1 MKWTRNLSASKR
13 CANDDDRG
21 GNEDRKSTRLNSSH
35 GYISYAVFCLKKQS
49 FAKREPPSATGARKN
64 PRRFSS
70 TRVTGSSPCS
80 RERRKLR
87 RSCFLLSARRLTFSI
102 IPFAS

>member
-35 GYISYAVFCLKKQS
+35 GYISYAVFCLKKETFTRQPETDINNLGLWWWSGNSVPYPSQLPASQLARAYS
-49 FAKREPPSATGARKN
+49 FGTTINFSAT
-64 PRRFSS
+64 
-70 TRVTGSSPCS
+70 
-80 RERRKLR
+80 
-87 RSCFLLSARRLTFSI
+87 LTNEDTFGY
-102 IPFAS
+102 A